1 MMKKCN
7 LLGTVTFMVTLIL
20 LASCKKENN
29 KAQTC
34 GIVKESYVN
43 GNDTIVWNYT
53 YDVNGKLY
61 KTDMGGGSYFNR
73 TYTSTMV
80 TLKYYEAN
88 ALKYGSDQ
96 DQDTQGKQG

>member
-61 KTDMGGGSYFNR
+61 KTDASVIG
-73 TYTSTMV
+73 V
-80 TLKYYEAN
+80 TRWWLRGKYSN
-88 ALKYGSDQ
+88 
-96 DQDTQGKQG
+96 